1 VTSATARI
9 VVLPREVASGVLTQ
23 AVARGAWGVSIAVLV
38 LAIPVVIDTMV
49 DRGLGDAI
57 GLPVWAL
64 AGILMLLIIAGLW
77 PSDATRLLL
86 IAGGGV
92 LAFVY
97 GVALLE
103 ADPSLNGDGQFVL
116 NRPLLILVFVG
127 GIVHRPLTGIVWG
140 LLGYFVAS
148 GVALATA
155 LWADVPFQPGWG
167 PTMALGIYTSAYLAL
182 ALIHKSQSRNV
193 PDLARLEDDTRRM
206 ALEDQ
211 FEQRAAAI
219 VHDTVLND
227 LTVVMNTPGALD
239 ERARARLAADVATL
253 ADPSWLR
260 ESAPRVP
267 ITMPDARLR
276 NAMVS
281 LVSEYQWRGLTVDVA
296 DDSATTVHLDADAE
310 SLVISAIAAC
320 LENVLLHAGTSHAE
334 LVLSSA
340 DSVVTAM
347 IVDNGV
353 GFDPDDVAPDR
364 LGIRTSIVQRIE
376 SIGGSVRIWSTVG
389 KGTSVLLSIPT
400 PVAVHR
406 GS

>member
-77 PSDATRLLL
+77 PSDATRLLI

-116 NRPLLILVFVG
+116 NRPLLILVLVG

-267 ITMPDARLR
+267 ITTPDARLR

>member
-1 VTSATARI
+1 MTSATARI

>member
-64 AGILMLLIIAGLW
+64 AGILMLLIISGLW

-86 IAGGGV
+86 IAGGGI

-267 ITMPDARLR
+267 ITTPDARLR

>member
-1 VTSATARI
+1 MTSATARI

-116 NRPLLILVFVG
+116 NRPLLILVLVG

-267 ITMPDARLR
+267 ITTPDARLR

>member
-1 VTSATARI
+1 MTSATARI

-77 PSDATRLLL
+77 PSDATRLLI

-116 NRPLLILVFVG
+116 NRPLLILVLVG

-267 ITMPDARLR
+267 ITTPDARLR

>member
-38 LAIPVVIDTMV
+38 LAIPVVIDTLL

-57 GLPVWAL
+57 GLPVAAL
-64 AGILMLLIIAGLW
+64 TAMLMLLLVSGLW

-86 IAGGGV
+86 LAVGGI
-92 LAFVY
+92 LSFAY
-97 GVALLE
+97 GVALLD
-103 ADPSLNGDGQFVL
+103 ADPSLNGDGQFML

-127 GIVHRPLTGIVWG
+127 GIVRRPLTGVLWG
-140 LLGYFVAS
+140 LLGYFVAT

-182 ALIHKSQSRNV
+182 ALIHASQSRNV
-193 PDLARLEDDTRRM
+193 PDLAKLEDDTRRM

-227 LTVVMNTPGALD
+227 LSVVMNTPGTLD
-239 ERARARLAADVATL
+239 ERARARLSADVATL

-267 ITMPDARLR
+267 ISTPDARLR
-276 NAMVS
+276 NAMVT
-281 LVSEYQWRGLTVDVA
+281 LVSEFQWRGLTVDVA

-310 SLVISAIAAC
+310 SLIISATAAC

-334 LVLSSA
+334 LVLSST

-353 GFDPDDVAPDR
+353 GFDPATVAPDR

-376 SIGGSVRIWSTVG
+376 SLGGSVRIWSTVG
-389 KGTSVLLSIPT
+389 KGTSVLLTIPT
-400 PVAVHR
+400 PVRVRR
-406 GS
+406 GA